1 VVRLQRAY
9 RRRLGHLAVMS
20 TINERINDRVD
31 LQNLVERRQKEL
43 DAVSLR
49 QQQEAYEIE
58 EQQIVDANESVFRES
73 VIFVGGE
80 TKNEEQQDS
89 WNELQAAN
97 ANLRSENE
105 ELKQTIEQRDEK
117 IVELEIKLQE
127 TPGNEM
133 SRTNVQSI
141 IKNFDFDIA
150 SMYVDENN

>member
-1 VVRLQRAY
+1 
-9 RRRLGHLAVMS
+9 MS
-20 TINERINDRVD
+20 TINERINDRVA

-89 WNELQAAN
+89 WNDLQAAN

-117 IVELEIKLQE
+117 ILELEIKLQE